1 MAEPNLPKWQTTWNK
16 RKEELFSIIQIGDK
30 SNRIS
35 RMFDFFITVTIFA
48 NILVTFLQT
57 FSQLAAFASI
67 FKATEVV
74 TTAIF
79 CVEYIL
85 RIWTAEYL
93 YPERSRARARLRFL
107 VSFDGIVDLLTI
119 IPVFFLSGFV
129 IFRMLRVAR
138 IFHLFRLNAR
148 YDSFNV
154 ITTVLYEKRN
164 QIISSVFIVLI
175 LMLASSLCMYS
186 VEHEAQPAVFRNAFS
201 GIWWSMSTL
210 LTVGYGDI
218 YPITTLGRVMAICI
232 AYLGVGAVA
241 IPTGI
246 ISAGF
251 VEQYQ
256 RKSNI
261 SSLKDEDI
269 KEIAEVFVD
278 KRYAGQTV
286 EEVEQENQLTI
297 FLILRED
304 LSILPQKDTVLHLN
318 DIMVIREEK

>member
-1 MAEPNLPKWQTTWNK
+1 MV
-16 RKEELFSIIQIGDK
+16 IC
-30 SNRIS
+30 
-35 RMFDFFITVTIFA
+35 A

-57 FSQLAAFASI
+57 FDELTFLFPAFHVI
-67 FKATEVV
+67 EVI
-74 TTAIF
+74 TILIF

-85 RIWTAEYL
+85 RIWTADYL
-93 YPERSRARARLRFL
+93 YPDKNEFRSRLRFL
-107 VSFDGIVDLLTI
+107 ISFDGIIDLLTI
-119 IPVFFLSGFV
+119 LPFFFLSGMV

-186 VEHEAQPAVFRNAFS
+186 VEHDSQPEVFRNAFS

-218 YPITTLGRVMAICI
+218 YPITTLGRIMAICI

-256 RKSNI
+256 RKSSLSNI
-261 SSLKDEDI
+261 KAADI
-269 KEIAEVFVD
+269 HEIAEIFVD
-278 KRYAGQTV
+278 KRFAGKSV
-286 EEVEQENQLTI
+286 EEMEEAEQVTI

-304 LSILPQKDTVLHLN
+304 LSILPQKDTILKLN
-318 DIMVIREEK
+318 DIIVIRGENPQ